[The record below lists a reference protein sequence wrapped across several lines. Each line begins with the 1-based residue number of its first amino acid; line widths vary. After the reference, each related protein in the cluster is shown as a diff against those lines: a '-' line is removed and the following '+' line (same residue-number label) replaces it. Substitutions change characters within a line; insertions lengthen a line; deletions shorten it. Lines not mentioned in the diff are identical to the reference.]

1 MKTITLDNSTYND
14 ISLYAKLNDIS
25 IADALKICVRTLL
38 ANFKIKEMAATDGRY
53 YISPQVKALETDFRY
68 SERLSSDYKTELSD
82 ALAEKY
88 L

>member
-1 MKTITLDNSTYND
+1 MKTITLDNGTYNV

-25 IADALKICVRTLL
+25 VADALKVSVKALL
-38 ANFKIKEMAATDGRY
+38 LNPNSKARSSAVDY
-53 YISPQVKALETDFRY
+53 YMSPKVKALETGFRN
-68 SERLSSDYKTELSD
+68 SGTLSSDYKTELSD